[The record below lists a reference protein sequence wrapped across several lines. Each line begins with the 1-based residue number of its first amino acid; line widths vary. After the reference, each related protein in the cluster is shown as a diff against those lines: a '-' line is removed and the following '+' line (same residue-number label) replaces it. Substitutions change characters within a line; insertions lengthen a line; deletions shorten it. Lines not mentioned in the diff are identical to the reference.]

1 MSDPLP
7 SINIDQLTLAVNAL
21 LNNTQAFL
29 QNDSQFLSNVMPSQA
44 QSNVTNTPQN
54 TGPVSS
60 ASTSPNSTMTL
71 SNVSLPIPLMLSL
84 NKGIKKG
91 IPVSITA
98 VPLSVVSPPSPEK
111 MLLQSSHLRPIAPAP
126 ATSMNGNGRATP
138 VIDLQLLQALVSQ
151 SLLSSGGNEQI
162 CNTLPCCSSVNT
174 DQFSASICSASKI
187 NHCQPLT
194 TGLLNTHL
202 WTLTSTNNSV
212 INGQEQSGIIT
223 QTGQNNGQTANG
235 SFISGHISGMV
246 NRASVPCSSHNGRGT
261 NTGPSVQ
268 DVSLSSLASLATVV
282 GCSESEVIT
291 SSQPGCLTMQDTLS
305 PLLSTPEAFNTP
317 SNIHTTME
325 VLQDVT
331 GEENLSTTTCLQLH
345 GQQVEIQGSQSV
357 NQNLVI
363 QSSSDVPVTV
373 SKSKAVYARQIE
385 LPNKSVDLH
394 PPVVTDQSTF
404 CIECNMLLSERCLLH
419 NTNFTHLD
427 DSPLLSRARA
437 SLPSCLYLRQS
448 CRTQFPN
455 YLGVWAKQTICAR
468 TRFGPLIGLRKPFP
482 PPPHEEKNG
491 DFGFCIWKVFDENG
505 KAEMVDVNS
514 EDNCNWMM
522 FLRLASSL
530 VDQNIIAY
538 QQNSDIFVITSKE
551 IDPDQELLIWY
562 STNYAKNMGV
572 SQDPSVQKILQCQF
586 CGKLFSGK
594 MKLKEHTRKQHPDE
608 HRQGWNCVICCKG
621 LSSSSKLKN
630 HMLSHMGIKPH
641 TCNICAKQFSDPS
654 NLRTHLSIHTGQKKF
669 QCQMCPKAFRQKAHL
684 DSHLLTHSGEKKY
697 PCSHCNKWF
706 ARPSDRKTHMYTH
719 TKEVVY
725 NCDLCGKIFYKS
737 QNLKKHMLVHS
748 GDRQFVCSLCDK
760 RFGTKYHRDRHW
772 KKCKYRMK
780 IDESVASD
788 DVFQSNNCTGSSD
801 N

>member
-29 QNDSQFLSNVMPSQA
+29 QNDSQFNGTPSP
-44 QSNVTNTPQN
+44 SIVTNTAHN
-54 TGPVSS
+54 SGPVSS
-60 ASTSPNSTMTL
+60 ATGSSNSAMTF
-71 SNVSLPIPLMLSL
+71 SNVSIPIPLMLSV

-98 VPLSVVSPPSPEK
+98 VPLSVVSPPPPEK
-111 MLLQSSHLRPIAPAP
+111 VILQSSHLRPIAPAP
-126 ATSMNGNGRATP
+126 ASNTNDRATP

-162 CNTLPCCSSVNT
+162 GNTVPCCNSVNT
-174 DQFSASICSASKI
+174 DQFSASICSAQKT
-187 NHCQPLT
+187 NHGQPLAA
-194 TGLLNTHL
+194 GLLNTHL

-212 INGQEQSGIIT
+212 INGQGQSGVIT
-223 QTGQNNGQTANG
+223 QTGQTSGQSANLFTTNG

-246 NRASVPCSSHNGRGT
+246 NRASVPGSLQSGRDT
-261 NTGPSVQ
+261 NTGSSVQ
-268 DVSLSSLASLATVV
+268 DVSLSSLTSLA

-291 SSQPGCLTMQDTLS
+291 TSQPGCLTMQGPLS
-305 PLLSTPEAFNTP
+305 PLLSTPEVFSST
-317 SNIHTTME
+317 SNIHTPME

-331 GEENLSTTTCLQLH
+331 GRENLSPTPCLQLH
-345 GQQVEIQGSQSV
+345 VSQAEIQGSQSV
-357 NQNLVI
+357 NQNLAV
-363 QSSSDVPVTV
+363 QSSSDVQVTV
-373 SKSKAVYARQIE
+373 TKSKAVYAREIE
-385 LPNKSVDLH
+385 LPSKGIALH

-448 CRTQFPN
+448 CRSQFPN

-468 TRFGPLIGLRKPFP
+468 TRFGPLRGLHKPFP
-482 PPPHEEKNG
+482 LPPHEEKNG
-491 DFGFCIWKVFDENG
+491 DLGFCSWKVFDENG
-505 KAEMVDVNS
+505 KAEMIDVNN

-551 IDPDQELLIWY
+551 IDPDQELLVWY

-594 MKLKEHTRKQHPDE
+594 MKLKEHIRKQHPDE

-641 TCNICAKQFSDPS
+641 ACNTCGKQFSDPS
-654 NLRTHLSIHTGQKKF
+654 NLRTHLSIHTGQRKF
-669 QCQMCPKAFRQKAHL
+669 QCQMCPKTFRQKAHL
-684 DSHLLTHSGEKKY
+684 DSHLLTHSGQKEY
-697 PCSHCNKWF
+697 PCLHCDKWF
-706 ARPSDRKTHMYTH
+706 ARPSDRKTHMYIH

-748 GDRQFVCSLCDK
+748 GDRKFICNLCDK

-772 KKCKYRMK
+772 KKCKYRMEV
-780 IDESVASD
+780 DESVTSD
-788 DVFQSNNCTGSSD
+788 DVFQSNNCIGSSD